1 MEVHAVDKVLSQ
13 GQSAIEGTALRLPRR
28 LRTGDRVGIV
38 STSSPVQADHV
49 SRTRQYFEER
59 GYRVCEGEHVLDSY
73 GYMAGTAEA
82 RARDFNA
89 MLNNP
94 DIRMIVTA
102 RGGESAIQLL
112 PLIEYGTLALDPK
125 IICALS
131 DPSILLNALTAR
143 SAVPT
148 FHGPNGYDF
157 GSEEPIAFTEENF
170 WPLVTGERKYPHTL
184 PVQERMKVLREGP
197 AVNGWLW
204 GGHMGT
210 ISGLLGT
217 NFLPRWAG
225 GILFLE
231 EFIVNFPRTDA
242 LMTHFRLAGVFDRI
256 RALVIGEPAEMDG
269 SWETYAEIILRNCA
283 GFSFPIVANVP
294 LGHTPDKITLPIG
307 GKARLD
313 TAALRFELLEAVV
326 R

>member
-1 MEVHAVDKVLSQ
+1 LEKILSSE
-13 GQSAIEGTALRLPRR
+13 QSSVEGTALRLPRR
-28 LRTGDRVGIV
+28 LLPGDTVGIL
-38 STSSPVQADHV
+38 STSSPVAPELV
-49 SRTRQYFEER
+49 ERTKQYLMGR
-59 GYRVCEGEHVLDSY
+59 GYRVVTATHVLDRF
-73 GYMAGTAEA
+73 GYMAGTADA
-82 RARDFNA
+82 RASDFNA
-89 MLNNP
+89 MLNDP
-94 DIRMIVTA
+94 DIRMIVTS

-125 IICALS
+125 IICGLS

-157 GSEEPIAFTEENF
+157 GSEEQIAFTEENF
-170 WPLVTGERKYPHTL
+170 WPLVTGACEYPHAL

-204 GGHMGT
+204 GGHLGT

-225 GILFLE
+225 SILFLE

-269 SWETYAEIILRNCA
+269 SWETYEEIILRNCT
-283 GFSFPIVANVP
+283 GYSFPIVANVP
-294 LGHTPDKITLPIG
+294 LGHTTEKITLPIG

-313 TAALRFELLEAVV
+313 TAAHCFELLEPVV
-326 R
+326 I